1 MNKIE
6 VGNIT
11 KQNDLVNAGAL
22 VVTEILGIKNRKDT
36 RMGWK
41 RRMEAPVKQLK
52 KTLGILMPQL
62 KGKT

>member
-36 RMGWK
+36 QMGWK

-52 KTLGILMPQL
+52 KTLGILMP
-62 KGKT
+62 

>member
-11 KQNDLVNAGAL
+11 KQNDLLNAGAL

-36 RMGWK
+36 
-41 RRMEAPVKQLK
+41 
-52 KTLGILMPQL
+52 
-62 KGKT
+62 